1 MLFSGDQRLTDERP
15 TFPGSWVG
23 GVRGGLI
30 PFGQNK
36 TPQKYF
42 YDSGGIK
49 SVGTALTTM
58 VELQFDQ
65 VVTEHYAMLY
75 RFALSLTRHEAES
88 MDLTQQTFYLW
99 ATKGGQ
105 LRDAAKLK
113 SWLCTT
119 LYREFLGDRRHAQ
132 RFPQVDI
139 SLVEDELPAVE
150 SEVIVR
156 MDAALVMAALLEV
169 DEIQRAPLT
178 LFYIEDRSYLE
189 IAGILGVPIGT
200 VMSRLARGKQQLR
213 RILSAKAMNEP

>member
-1 MLFSGDQRLTDERP
+1 
-15 TFPGSWVG
+15 
-23 GVRGGLI
+23 
-30 PFGQNK
+30 
-36 TPQKYF
+36 
-42 YDSGGIK
+42 
-49 SVGTALTTM
+49 M

-88 MDLTQQTFYLW
+88 LDLTQQTFYLW

-105 LRDAAKLK
+105 LRDTAKLK

-150 SEVIVR
+150 SEVVAQ

-169 DEIQRAPLT
+169 DEMQRAPLA

-189 IAGILGVPIGT
+189 IAEILGVPIGT

-213 RILSAKAMNEP
+213 RILSAKATNET